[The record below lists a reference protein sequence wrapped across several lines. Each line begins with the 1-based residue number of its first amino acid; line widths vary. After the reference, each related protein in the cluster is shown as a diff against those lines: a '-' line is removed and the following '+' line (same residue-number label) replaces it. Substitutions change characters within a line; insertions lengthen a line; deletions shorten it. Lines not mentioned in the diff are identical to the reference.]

1 MPQGQRAVSPLEK
14 RWKCARFSAMITAT
28 QIRGARAMIG
38 MSIEELAAASGLPVE
53 TVMALENGEFAGE
66 PHALFDVRST
76 LEAHGIIFLS
86 SGNQDEGGPGI
97 RLRARTSSDDGIRP
111 ENLNAAN
118 DD

>member
-1 MPQGQRAVSPLEK
+1 
-14 RWKCARFSAMITAT
+14 MITGT

-38 MSIEELAAASGLPVE
+38 MSIEDLAAHAGLSVE
-53 TVMALENGEFAGE
+53 TVTALENGEWAGE
-66 PHALFDVRST
+66 TRAMIDVRNT
-76 LEAHGIIFLS
+76 LEAYGIIFIA

-97 RLRARTSSDDGIRP
+97 RLRTRSSTDDGIRP

>member
-1 MPQGQRAVSPLEK
+1 
-14 RWKCARFSAMITAT
+14 MITAT

-53 TVMALENGEFAGE
+53 TVAALENGEFAGE

-76 LEAHGIIFLS
+76 LEAQGIIFLS

>member
-1 MPQGQRAVSPLEK
+1 
-14 RWKCARFSAMITAT
+14 MITAT

-53 TVMALENGEFAGE
+53 TVAALEKGEFAGE

-76 LEAHGIIFLS
+76 LEAQGIIFLS

-97 RLRARTSSDDGIRP
+97 RLRARTSSGDGIRP

>member
-1 MPQGQRAVSPLEK
+1 
-14 RWKCARFSAMITAT
+14 MITAT

-38 MSIEELAAASGLPVE
+38 MSLEELAAASGLTPE
-53 TVMALENGEFAGE
+53 TVAALEKGEWMGE
-66 PHALFDVRST
+66 PHALLDLRAT
-76 LEAHGIIFLS
+76 LEAQGIIFLS

-97 RLRARTSSDDGIRP
+97 RLRARTLSDDGIRP

>member
-1 MPQGQRAVSPLEK
+1 
-14 RWKCARFSAMITAT
+14 MITGA

-38 MSIEELAAASGLPVE
+38 MSIEDLASHAGLSVE
-53 TVMALENGEFAGE
+53 TVQALENGEWAGE
-66 PHALFDVRST
+66 TRAMVEVRNT
-76 LEAHGIIFLS
+76 LEAHGVIFIA

-97 RLRARTSSDDGIRP
+97 RLRARSLSDDGIRP

>member
-1 MPQGQRAVSPLEK
+1 
-14 RWKCARFSAMITAT
+14 
-28 QIRGARAMIG
+28 MIG
-38 MSIEELAAASGLPVE
+38 MSLEELAAASGLPAE
-53 TVMALENGEFAGE
+53 TVKALEAGEWTGE
-66 PHALFDVRST
+66 PHALLDVRAT
-76 LEAHGIIFLS
+76 LEANGIIFLS